1 MIPYVCILKQKN
13 KLNSFKYIPSSLL
26 CWPPPRGT
34 LRNLKFLSWAWA
46 GNWEEIQGSPFLTW
60 WRGSSSPPNL
70 LGSPV
75 KAYPCLLRLVWKL
88 NESTCHQAN
97 INCKELLG
105 INLLKSQFTH
115 LKKKMGSAINYTCI
129 HRVLLRIKG
138 KNYLRLKW
146 EKQLST
152 SRAYAAQRFKRHS
165 TWAGGKILEVTPI
178 FVQKVE

>member
-105 INLLKSQFTH
+105 INLLKSKFTH
-115 LKKKMGSAINYTCI
+115 LKKKWGVQSIIPAFTGFFWESKE
-129 HRVLLRIKG
+129 RITWG
-138 KNYLRLKW
+138 WSERNSCLPAGRMQPRGLKDTPPGLG
-146 EKQLST
+146 EKS
-152 SRAYAAQRFKRHS
+152 
-165 TWAGGKILEVTPI
+165 
-178 FVQKVE
+178 

>member
-115 LKKKMGSAINYTCI
+115 LKKKNGECNQLYLHSQGSSEN
-129 HRVLLRIKG
+129 
-138 KNYLRLKW
+138 
-146 EKQLST
+146 
-152 SRAYAAQRFKRHS
+152 QRKELPE
-165 TWAGGKILEVTPI
+165 AEVRETAVYQQGVCSPE
-178 FVQKVE
+178 V